1 MNKPVKLVPRGNNP
15 DRSIRGIVPD
25 GNQGQPMRHA
35 RKIKLGAREIVGAIL
50 TYLIFAAMII
60 GLVALIVWMATG
72 IWRNLT
78 GG

>member
-1 MNKPVKLVPRGNNP
+1 MSKPVKLVPRGSNP
-15 DRSIRGIVPD
+15 DRSIRGIMPD

-35 RKIKLGAREIVGAIL
+35 RRTKLGVKEVVGTVL
-50 TYLIFAAMII
+50 TYLIFAATII